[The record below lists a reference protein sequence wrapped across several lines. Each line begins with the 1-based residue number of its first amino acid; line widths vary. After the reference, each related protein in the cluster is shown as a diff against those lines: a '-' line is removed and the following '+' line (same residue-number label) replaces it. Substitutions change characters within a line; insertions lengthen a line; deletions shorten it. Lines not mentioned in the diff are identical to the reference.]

1 MRKKRK
7 GRIIFGLKAFLLGG
21 LSCLIILL
29 FTSPAFPQKKRISIG
44 GAQAG
49 GTHYP
54 LAVGFSEIINR
65 FLPEYNAIALET
77 GGTLENIRLLGKGE
91 IEIANADMQ
100 AAARGFKGEKPFTT
114 SVKNIRLGFYLGT
127 YILHVVTLEKTRI
140 KTMEDLKGKVVSV
153 GAPGSMVAANTEIL
167 LRLHNI
173 SMKDLKVRHLAPG
186 EAMEALADGLIDAAV
201 LYSVI
206 PSSAVNS
213 LMVRQKVRLV
223 TGDEKVL
230 KGAETRE
237 NILCFYVL
245 PETYKGQSEGAFAW
259 SVVGATYF
267 NEATSPEDVYNWTK
281 VIMEHKDVLQKVH
294 PLGKE
299 VRLVNKKEL
308 EISPIALHPG
318 ILKYAKEVGVS
329 Y

>member
-1 MRKKRK
+1 
-7 GRIIFGLKAFLLGG
+7 
-21 LSCLIILL
+21 
-29 FTSPAFPQKKRISIG
+29 
-44 GAQAG
+44 
-49 GTHYP
+49 
-54 LAVGFSEIINR
+54 
-65 FLPEYNAIALET
+65 
-77 GGTLENIRLLGKGE
+77 
-91 IEIANADMQ
+91 
-100 AAARGFKGEKPFTT
+100 
-114 SVKNIRLGFYLGT
+114 
-127 YILHVVTLEKTRI
+127 
-140 KTMEDLKGKVVSV
+140 
-153 GAPGSMVAANTEIL
+153 MVAANTEIL

-173 SMKDLKVRHLAPG
+173 SMKDLKIRHLAPG
-186 EAMEALADGLIDAAV
+186 EAMEALGDGLIDVAV
-201 LYSVI
+201 LYSAL

-213 LMVRQKVRLV
+213 LAVKNKVRLV

>member
-1 MRKKRK
+1 MGKE
-7 GRIIFGLKAFLLGG
+7 RIIIGLKAFLLGG

-29 FTSPAFPQKKRISIG
+29 FTSSAFSQKKRISIG

-54 LAVGFSEIINR
+54 LAVGFAEIINR

-100 AAARGFKGEKPFTT
+100 AAARGFKGEKPFANP
-114 SVKNIRLGFYLGT
+114 VKNIRLGFYLNT
-127 YILHVVTLEKTRI
+127 VVLHVVTLEKSKIKRI
-140 KTMEDLKGKVVSV
+140 EDLKGKVVSV
-153 GAPGSMVAANTEIL
+153 GAPGSIVASTTEIL
-167 LRLHNI
+167 LRLHNMVI
-173 SMKDLKVRHLAPG
+173 NDLKIRHLSPG
-186 EAMEALADGLIDAAV
+186 EAMEALGDGLIDAAV
-201 LYSVI
+201 LYSAL

-213 LMVRQKVRLV
+213 LAVKQKVRLV

-230 KGAETRE
+230 KAAETKE
-237 NILCFYVL
+237 NILCFSVP

-259 SVVGATYF
+259 SVLGTTYI
-267 NEATSPEDVYNWTK
+267 NEATSAEDAYKWIK
-281 VIMEHKDVLQKVH
+281 VILEHKDILQKVH
-294 PLGKE
+294 PLGKQ
-299 VRLVNKKEL
+299 VRLITKNEL
-308 EISPIALHPG
+308 EISPISLHPG